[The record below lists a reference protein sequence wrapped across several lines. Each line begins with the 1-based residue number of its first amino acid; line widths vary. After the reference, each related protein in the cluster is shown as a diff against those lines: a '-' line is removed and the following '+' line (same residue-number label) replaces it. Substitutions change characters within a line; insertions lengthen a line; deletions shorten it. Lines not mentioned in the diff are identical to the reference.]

1 MSSLFPSAVT
11 AGWWSSCYCLCRGG
25 GDLSGENATPFWRS
39 SHVIWD
45 KRHLWELELFFFFFL
60 ATTTS
65 KPVITSLLNFW
76 LNPEQNGK
84 GLYFLQG
91 LFVNVT
97 ASFEALWKGCLYFVF
112 VFLKSPL
119 FVPPPP
125 RSHTTAGHQ
134 ANCLN
139 GCLHTHKQQ
148 RTPEADYSNGF
159 S

>member
-1 MSSLFPSAVT
+1 MKQLLLP
-11 AGWWSSCYCLCRGG
+11 LQRRGG
-25 GDLSGENATPFWRS
+25 PEWGECHPLLKEQPCDLGQKASLGTGT
-39 SHVIWD
+39 
-45 KRHLWELELFFFFFL
+45 FFFFL
-60 ATTTS
+60 TTTTS

-139 GCLHTHKQQ
+139 GCLHTHKRQ